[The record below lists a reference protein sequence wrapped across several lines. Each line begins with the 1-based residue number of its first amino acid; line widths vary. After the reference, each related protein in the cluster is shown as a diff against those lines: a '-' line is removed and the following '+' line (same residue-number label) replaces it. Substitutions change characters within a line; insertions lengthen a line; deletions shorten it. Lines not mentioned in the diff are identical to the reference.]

1 MNRLEIQKVSANHG
15 WLWIQHG
22 YRLIMRSPLQAFSL
36 AMTFALGLFVAM
48 LIPVAGVLFAVVL
61 MPVLMAGYMRAC
73 RALEYN
79 ELVYPRYSFAGFQS
93 RTAQLVSVGGILLAG
108 MMAVSMVVAGMG
120 GENLNAIL
128 SAYQASQDP
137 TALINAMMAPESGL
151 HMTMLVGFILFFL
164 LMLALQFAPMLV
176 FFDGVT
182 PRDALRM
189 SLVASFKNIA
199 PFSVYSLIMQ
209 LIAFAVSAIPFGL
222 GWIILVPIGLT
233 SMYVAYRDIFS
244 EVKEAEVK
252 ETEAPAA
259 GE

>member
-1 MNRLEIQKVSANHG
+1 MSRVEIQKVSASHG

-48 LIPVAGVLFAVVL
+48 LIPVAGVLFAVLL
-61 MPVLMAGYMRAC
+61 MPVMMAGYMRAC
-73 RALEYN
+73 RALEFN
-79 ELVYPRYSFAGFQS
+79 EPVFPRYSFAGFQS
-93 RTAQLVSVGGILLAG
+93 RTAQLVAVGGILLAG

-120 GENLNAIL
+120 GEALNAIL
-128 SAYQASQDP
+128 SVYKDNQDP
-137 TALINAMMAPESGL
+137 TALIDAILAPESGL

-176 FFDGVT
+176 FFDGAT
-182 PRDALRM
+182 PREALAM
-189 SLVASFKNIA
+189 SLVASFKNIV

-209 LIAFAVSAIPFGL
+209 LIAFAVSVIPFGL

-244 EVKEAEVK
+244 EVKEVDVVNAVE
-252 ETEAPAA
+252 
-259 GE
+259 